1 LETFLVKK
9 GVHDVLFM
17 KSVEG
22 QLKILMQ
29 GVAEILP
36 ANSLREKL
44 LISQRLR
51 RPLRIKL
58 GADPTVPDLHLGH
71 AVCLRKLR
79 QFQKFGHKVII
90 IIGDFTAQ
98 IGDPSGRLKTRPPLN
113 KKEVLSNAKTY
124 TEQFSKILDPSKT
137 KIVFN
142 SQWLEKLT
150 LKEVIKL
157 AAAYNVSRML
167 EREDFKK
174 RYKKGIEIS
183 IHEFLYPLLQGYDSV
198 KTKADIEIGGMDQ
211 KFNLLVGR
219 DIQTAFYQSSQCC
232 LLLPLLEGIDG
243 KEKMSKSLGNYV
255 GLTDESSD
263 MFGKIMS
270 IPDNSMMK
278 YFRLCTDFD
287 EKRIKEFEKNL
298 KKKKLHPKDLKTK
311 LAFEIVK
318 IYHGKEKAV
327 KATEYF
333 TTVFQKKKLP
343 SKMPKYTLA
352 QKKAILLP
360 QLMMKLGLIKSKSE
374 GKRLIEQGG
383 VKINQ
388 RKVKNTQYKIEP
400 KKQKEI
406 ILQVGPRRFVKVKF
420 RS

>member
-1 LETFLVKK
+1 
-9 GVHDVLFM
+9 M
-17 KSVEG
+17 KSLEE
-22 QLKILMQ
+22 QLKILIA
-29 GVAEILP
+29 GAAEILP
-36 ANSLREKL
+36 ANSLKEKLVISKREK
-44 LISQRLR
+44 RTLR
-51 RPLRIKL
+51 VKL

-71 AVCLRKLR
+71 AVALRKLR
-79 QFQKFGHKVII
+79 QFQKLGHKVII

-98 IGDPSGRLKTRPPLN
+98 IGDPSGRLKARPYLT

-124 TEQFSKILDPSKT
+124 TRQLSKILNPT
-137 KIVFN
+137 KIEIVFN

-150 LKEVIKL
+150 LKEMIKL
-157 AAAYNVSRML
+157 TAAYNVSRML

-198 KTKADIEIGGMDQ
+198 ETKADVEVGGMDQ

-219 DIQTAFYQSSQCC
+219 DIQTAFNQPSQCC
-232 LLLPLLEGIDG
+232 LLLPLLEGTDG

-270 IPDNSMMK
+270 LPDNLMMK

-287 EKRIKEFEKNL
+287 TNRIKEFETGL
-298 KKKKLHPKDLKTK
+298 KRRKLYPKDLKAK

-318 IYHGKEKAV
+318 IYHGRKKAIE
-327 KATEYF
+327 AEEYF
-333 TTVFQKKKLP
+333 KTVFQKKRLP
-343 SKMPKYTLA
+343 PQMPGHTLR
-352 QKKAILLP
+352 QKKVILLP
-360 QLMMKLGLIKSKSE
+360 KLMMKLGQTKSKSE
-374 GKRLIEQGG
+374 GKRLILQGG
-383 VKINQ
+383 IRINKRKVTNINQ
-388 RKVKNTQYKIEP
+388 KIDP

-406 ILQVGPRRFVKVKF
+406 ILQIGPRRFVKIRFK
-420 RS
+420 S